1 MAFLLGAEETGFS
14 TAPLI
19 SLGCIMMRKCHLNVC
34 PVGVA
39 TQDPVLRKK
48 FKGMPEHVQN
58 FLWMVGEE
66 VRETM
71 AMLGIKTVNE
81 LVGRTD
87 LLEFDESLRTEK
99 TKYLDLTPIITPAL
113 QLPGLINPNAGV
125 YNTTKQDHQLE
136 KHIDTEIMPK
146 VRNAIDTK
154 KPVVVDM
161 EIINVQHSCG
171 TTIGNEISKK
181 WGEL

>member
-1 MAFLLGAEETGFS
+1 MSEVGVGVVAAGVAKAKADHILISGHDGGTGAAQWGGIKSTGMPWELGLAEAHQTLVMNDLRDRVILETDGQIKTGRDVVMAFLLGAEETGFS

-66 VRETM
+66 VRGTM
-71 AMLGIKTVNE
+71 ATTQTPNIWCGCTLGC
-81 LVGRTD
+81 
-87 LLEFDESLRTEK
+87 
-99 TKYLDLTPIITPAL
+99 
-113 QLPGLINPNAGV
+113 
-125 YNTTKQDHQLE
+125 
-136 KHIDTEIMPK
+136 
-146 VRNAIDTK
+146 
-154 KPVVVDM
+154 
-161 EIINVQHSCG
+161 VQQQAP
-171 TTIGNEISKK
+171 EP
-181 WGEL
+181 